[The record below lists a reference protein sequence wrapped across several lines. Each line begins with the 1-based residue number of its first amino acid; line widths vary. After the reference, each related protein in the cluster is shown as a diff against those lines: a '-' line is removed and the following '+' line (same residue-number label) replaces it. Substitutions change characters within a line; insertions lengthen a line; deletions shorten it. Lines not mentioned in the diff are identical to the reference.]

1 MPRNGPGI
9 ERRGIMTAIAANQ
22 PTLRVY
28 VVRGNGENSRW
39 TRIGA
44 AWAHRDGKG
53 FSADLDAAPVSGRL
67 VFRAIPPAATDAR
80 Q

>member
-1 MPRNGPGI
+1 
-9 ERRGIMTAIAANQ
+9 MTATASNQ
-22 PTLRVY
+22 PTHRVY

-53 FSADLDAAPVSGRL
+53 FSADLDAAPVSGRVVL
-67 VFRAIPPAATDAR
+67 REITAR
-80 Q
+80 DTGAQQ

>member
-1 MPRNGPGI
+1 
-9 ERRGIMTAIAANQ
+9 MTATASNQ
-22 PTLRVY
+22 PTHRVY

-44 AWAHRDGKG
+44 AWANKDGKG
-53 FSADLDAAPVSGRL
+53 FTVQLDAAPVSGRVVL
-67 VFRAIPPAATDAR
+67 RAIPPQDAEAR

>member
-1 MPRNGPGI
+1 
-9 ERRGIMTAIAANQ
+9 MTATASNQ
-22 PTLRVY
+22 PTHRVY

-53 FSADLDAAPVSGRL
+53 FSADLDAAPVSGRVVL
-67 VFRAIPPAATDAR
+67 REITERDTGA
-80 Q
+80 QQ

>member
-1 MPRNGPGI
+1 
-9 ERRGIMTAIAANQ
+9 MTATASNQ
-22 PTLRVY
+22 PTHRAY

-67 VFRAIPPAATDAR
+67 VFREIPPQPPEAR